1 LATRHQARES
11 VIGLLYAYD
20 LGNTEISKYTENIL
34 EEKKIRNS
42 QREFALGLF
51 NGVMENY
58 EKINELISSHLKD
71 HSFEKIG
78 HIELAVLRLAVYE
91 LLKKDLDVKIIINE
105 AIELVKKLGNINSQ
119 KFINGVVD
127 AIYKDLKKEN

>member
-20 LGNTEISKYTENIL
+20 LGNDDILKFSTDIL
-34 EEKKIRNS
+34 EEKKIRNK
-42 QREFALGLF
+42 QREFALELF

-58 EKINELISSHLKD
+58 EKINELIISHLKEHD
-71 HSFEKIG
+71 FNRVG
-78 HIELAVLRLAVYE
+78 FIERAVLRLAIYE
-91 LLKKDLDVKIIINE
+91 LLKAELDVKIIINE
-105 AIELVKKLGNINSQ
+105 AIELVKKLGNMNSQ

-127 AIYKDLKKEN
+127 AIYRDLRKK